1 MESCFSRRSHH
12 WIINVY
18 KLIKIF
24 GVIYLIGRSGKRYA
38 ISILSDD
45 GQSRKIVRLNPT
57 TLVPHERSAFTP
69 PQTTPTLQNVS
80 NHDTDDKSKV
90 SWITTEEI
98 YSEASDDENLLDLNQ
113 IPDVALRII
122 FKHFK
127 KRELFRLMGVSNQR
141 WRNLIYDALHC
152 HQRLSLF
159 IGPEK
164 EADDCRYVVY
174 DISCDHL
181 TPPSIESKKR
191 RQEFLRFDQL
201 NRPIYE
207 WLRPTFPQIRVFEAQ
222 VFPSFLSTNYI
233 YSLLR
238 SYSAQLVTVRLSI
251 VGFKFLP
258 YPLLVAISHMPNLRH
273 LTLHGLSCI
282 WENPGNAMQILGQL
296 ESFHFSLD
304 TRPPSYRNLMESITN
319 YGVSNTKLK
328 EITLDIKGFQQNA
341 EDIRDLPVIVKA
353 KIVKLRLNLMAPGQ
367 IAPALLNC
375 SSLRVL
381 SLYRVGNFPVERML
395 TPLGQFP
402 QLRHLK
408 LDLNDL
414 DITSYIMRSLLTPE
428 VARTITPLPSIT
440 SLTITLTTISH
451 QSLCGFP
458 FPDIFTGVKWI
469 RFHFCKFLCPHHPFD
484 NAEMRKACNR
494 LLVFPL
500 VACPKIEKIYAFSF
514 RYRPQPNDAHA
525 NSYLQNEV
533 GVRYEWTTKEL
544 TAE

>member
-1 MESCFSRRSHH
+1 MAT
-12 WIINVY
+12 
-18 KLIKIF
+18 
-24 GVIYLIGRSGKRYA
+24 RSGKRYA
-38 ISILSDD
+38 VSIMSDD
-45 GQSRKIVRLNPT
+45 GISQKIIRLSTSSIVSPQR
-57 TLVPHERSAFTP
+57 PMFTP
-69 PQTTPTLQNVS
+69 PQSLINATQTSCSIHCNYAENQNHNS
-80 NHDTDDKSKV
+80 RISIEHA
-90 SWITTEEI
+90 
-98 YSEASDDENLLDLNQ
+98 YFGASDDENLLHFNR
-113 IPDVALRII
+113 IPDVAFRII
-122 FKHFK
+122 FKHFT
-127 KRELFRLMGVSNQR
+127 KRELFRLLGINNQR
-141 WRNLIYDALHC
+141 WRNLVYDALHC

-181 TPPSIESKKR
+181 TPPSAESKKK
-191 RQEFLRFDQL
+191 RQEFMRFDQL
-201 NRPIYE
+201 NRPIYD
-207 WLRPTFPQIRVFEAQ
+207 WIRPTFPQIRVFEAQ

-238 SYSAQLVTVRLSI
+238 SYGSQLVTVRLSI

-258 YPLLVAISHMPNLRH
+258 YPLLVAVSHMPNLRH

-282 WENPGNAMQILGQL
+282 WENPGNAMQMLGHL

-304 TRPPSYRNLMESITN
+304 TRPPSYRNLMENITN
-319 YGVSNTKLK
+319 FGVSNTKLK

-341 EDIRDLPVIVKA
+341 DDIRDLPIIVKA
-353 KIVKLRLNLMAPGQ
+353 KIVKLRLNLIAPNQ

-395 TPLGQFP
+395 TPLVQFT

-440 SLTITLTTISH
+440 SLTITLTTINH
-451 QSLCGFP
+451 HSLCGFP
-458 FPDIFTGVKWI
+458 FSDIFTGVRWI
-469 RFHFCKFLCPHHPFD
+469 RFHFCKFHCPHHPFENVD
-484 NAEMRKACNR
+484 MRKACNR
-494 LLVFPL
+494 LLIFPL

-525 NSYLQNEV
+525 NAYLQNEV
-533 GVRYEWTTKEL
+533 GVRYEWTIKDL
-544 TAE
+544 TAV